1 MTANKYNIVISS
13 AAKYNIVIF
22 SGITLLYSWV
32 KNITLLYSGYNIV
45 ISGIT
50 LLYFLFCAYLFL
62 LICFTSPDQFGV
74 DFAARAEIN
83 ILINI

>member
-22 SGITLLYSWV
+22 SSITLLYSWL
-32 KNITLLYSGYNIV
+32 KNITLLYFGYNIV

-50 LLYFLFCAYLFL
+50 LLYFLFCTYLL
-62 LICFTSPDQFGV
+62 LFIHFTLSKPFGA

-83 ILINI
+83 ILINR